1 MADTENIL
9 QTVKTT
15 IQDIVAPDVR
25 ELKVRMTSL
34 EDQGKVHFEALKSQA
49 EAQFKAVLAAISQS
63 RAETELSTYKQ
74 IAALSERVAALEA
87 RRQ

>member
-34 EDQGKVHFEALKSQA
+34 EDQGKVHFEALKGQA
-49 EAQFKAVLAAISQS
+49 EAQFKAILAAISQS

-87 RRQ
+87 RHQ

>member
-9 QTVKTT
+9 QTLKNTV
-15 IQDIVAPDVR
+15 QDIVAPDVR

-34 EDQGKVHFEALKSQA
+34 EDTIKVQFEAQRSQS
-49 EAQFKAVLAAISQS
+49 EAQFKAIMAAISQS
-63 RAETELSTYKQ
+63 KAESELSSYKQ

-87 RRQ
+87 HRQ